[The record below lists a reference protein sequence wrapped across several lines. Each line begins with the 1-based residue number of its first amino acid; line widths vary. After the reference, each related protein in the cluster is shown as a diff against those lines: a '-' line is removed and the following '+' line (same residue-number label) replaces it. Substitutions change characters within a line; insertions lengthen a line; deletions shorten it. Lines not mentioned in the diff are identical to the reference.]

1 MSQVYLMNDSDLRLY
16 EDISQN
22 VDLKRLL
29 PFIGKAQQLD
39 LRQFMGKAFYD
50 DFIQNFSNDNGVSG
64 DVLLTVKA
72 TTATNGNYLN
82 QAVAATSGSGTGAT
96 FDISVYGGY
105 VTSVKINQP
114 GSGYNIGDTLTFTA
128 IPGAVLSVKE
138 LAPVV
143 VIAGGISQAYRDL
156 FDGKLY
162 EDKQGH
168 TIQYNGIIPAL
179 VYWSFARFVEADALR
194 FTATGPVTKTH
205 DNAQPVS
212 DKRIIEFAN
221 QQRST
226 ANAYANDIEEFL
238 YNNMTDYPLWRY
250 NQRNKNSRQ
259 PGARIR
265 GIDRTNYNRPGYG
278 NNNYP
283 FGYDGLGGIL

>member
-1 MSQVYLMNDSDLRLY
+1 MNDTDLRLY

-72 TTATNGNYLN
+72 TTAANGSYLN
-82 QAVAATSGSGTGAT
+82 QSVATTSGSGTGAT

-105 VTSVKINQP
+105 VTSVKVNQP

-168 TIQYNGIIPAL
+168 TIQYILINRPENKFVFKNLLNQHRFEDHLLKNKLDDVLISLKGIICFFK
-179 VYWSFARFVEADALR
+179 VFCVFRRIF
-194 FTATGPVTKTH
+194 K
-205 DNAQPVS
+205 DNEQ
-212 DKRIIEFAN
+212 
-221 QQRST
+221 
-226 ANAYANDIEEFL
+226 
-238 YNNMTDYPLWRY
+238 
-250 NQRNKNSRQ
+250 
-259 PGARIR
+259 
-265 GIDRTNYNRPGYG
+265 
-278 NNNYP
+278 
-283 FGYDGLGGIL
+283 